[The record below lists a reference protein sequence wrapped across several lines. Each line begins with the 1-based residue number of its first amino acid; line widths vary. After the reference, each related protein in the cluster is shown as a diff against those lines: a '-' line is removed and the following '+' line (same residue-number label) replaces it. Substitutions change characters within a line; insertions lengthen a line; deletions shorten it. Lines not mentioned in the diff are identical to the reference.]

1 MKRIISGIQPTNQI
15 TLGNYLGAI
24 KHLVC
29 YQDKFDSF
37 VFIADLHA
45 MSVNYDASKLINN
58 RKSLV
63 CSLIASGLDVHK
75 TKIFY
80 QSLVPAHSELY

>member
-24 KHLVC
+24 KHLVK
-29 YQDKFDSF
+29 YQDEFESF

-45 MSVNYDASKLINN
+45 MSVNYDPAKLIPN
-58 RKSLV
+58 RKKLV
-63 CSLIASGLDVHK
+63 CTLLALGLDMK
-75 TKIFY
+75 KSKIFY
-80 QSLVPAHSELY
+80 QSLVPAHAELY

>member
-24 KHLVC
+24 KHLIK
-29 YQDKFDSF
+29 YQDEFESF

-45 MSVNYDASKLINN
+45 MSVNYDAVKLIDN

-63 CSLIASGLDVHK
+63 CTLLACGLDVKK

-80 QSLVPAHSELY
+80 QSLIPAHSELY